1 MIEDLEEC
9 ILANKAYSSLK
20 QLNLEECGI
29 KSEGSLRLCK
39 ALIDATNYLSLDILN
54 LSANRIGK
62 KGVLGLKEYLA
73 DPTHYLKTLIL
84 HWNNIGPEGGVHIAD
99 ALRTNKFL

>member
-29 KSEGSLRLCK
+29 KSEGCLRLCK

>member
-29 KSEGSLRLCK
+29 KSEGCLRLCK

-62 KGVLGLKEYLA
+62 KGVLCLKEYLA

>member
-29 KSEGSLRLCK
+29 KSEGCLRLCK

-62 KGVLGLKEYLA
+62 KGVLGLK
-73 DPTHYLKTLIL
+73 
-84 HWNNIGPEGGVHIAD
+84 
-99 ALRTNKFL
+99 